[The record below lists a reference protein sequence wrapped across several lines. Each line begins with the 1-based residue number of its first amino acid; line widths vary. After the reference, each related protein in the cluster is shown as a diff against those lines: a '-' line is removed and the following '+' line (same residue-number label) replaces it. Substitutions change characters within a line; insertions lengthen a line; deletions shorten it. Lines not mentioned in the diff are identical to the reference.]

1 MRRREFIILIGGTVT
16 VWSVSSRGQQ
26 PPKSIIGF
34 LGSESPDAWA
44 GRLQELHRGL
54 SELGF
59 IEGQNLSIEYRW
71 AQGRNE
77 RLPSMGADLVR
88 EQVRVIISPGST
100 PAALAAQAATKTIPI
115 VFEIA
120 SDPVE
125 LGLVSGLNKPGA
137 NVTGVTTLN
146 LEIGPKRLELLHN
159 VIPSAS
165 VIGLLINP
173 TNPRLAEQNIKSI
186 QSAGRTFGL
195 EMHVL
200 QVAPK
205 MNLVPRSRN

>member
-77 RLPSMGADLVR
+77 RLPSMAADLVR
-88 EQVRVIISPGST
+88 EQVS
-100 PAALAAQAATKTIPI
+100 
-115 VFEIA
+115 
-120 SDPVE
+120 
-125 LGLVSGLNKPGA
+125 
-137 NVTGVTTLN
+137 
-146 LEIGPKRLELLHN
+146 
-159 VIPSAS
+159 
-165 VIGLLINP
+165 
-173 TNPRLAEQNIKSI
+173 
-186 QSAGRTFGL
+186 
-195 EMHVL
+195 
-200 QVAPK
+200 
-205 MNLVPRSRN
+205 